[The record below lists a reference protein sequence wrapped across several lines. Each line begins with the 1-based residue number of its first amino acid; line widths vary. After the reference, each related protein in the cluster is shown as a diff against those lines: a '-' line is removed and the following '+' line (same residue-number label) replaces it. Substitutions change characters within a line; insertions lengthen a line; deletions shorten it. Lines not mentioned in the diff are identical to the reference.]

1 VDTARIGLPEVGIGT
16 LPGWGGTG
24 RLVDAIGVSRA
35 KYLVLS
41 GQIIEAEIA
50 HKWGLLHQICS
61 AADLDS
67 GLSTLLSQLGKVA
80 PVAQQIGKQLMS
92 AFESKTNAEVLE
104 AIGGALTVTTEDLA
118 EGIKSFSEKRPPKFQ
133 GK

>member
-1 VDTARIGLPEVGIGT
+1 
-16 LPGWGGTG
+16 
-24 RLVDAIGVSRA
+24 
-35 KYLVLS
+35 
-41 GQIIEAEIA
+41 
-50 HKWGLLHQICS
+50 
-61 AADLDS
+61 
-67 GLSTLLSQLGKVA
+67 
-80 PVAQQIGKQLMS
+80 MS